1 MTDLYP
7 VFLNLQDRL
16 CLVVGG
22 GRVAERK
29 VTSLLACGARIR
41 VVSPEVTSSIKGWYL
56 AGRLELRERVYQ
68 AIDLEGV
75 FLVFAATN
83 SSVVNCNVI
92 NDCLKRQLAVNV
104 ADNPLNSNFFV
115 PSVVR
120 RGKLAIAISTS
131 GASPMLAAK
140 VRRQLEQNFGP
151 EYEEYV
157 DILLDLRDQV
167 LNDIEDIDLRKNIFK
182 EVVESD
188 ILELLREKKYDQV
201 KERIKDA
208 YCGYR
213 S

>member
-1 MTDLYP
+1 M
-7 VFLNLQDRL
+7 
-16 CLVVGG
+16 
-22 GRVAERK
+22 AERK